1 MRGSGK
7 ADGGNGDVEEGY
19 SGERFEGLVV
29 EVFRCGSSGEVEVGE
44 KCGFGWTAPR
54 ERSWAAKA
62 GSSASRF
69 MAPFL
74 DSLAWASGW
83 TVGLGLIA

>member
-7 ADGGNGDVEEGY
+7 AGGNGGGEG
-19 SGERFEGLVV
+19 SEDLVV
-29 EVFRCGSSGEVEVGE
+29 EALRWGSSGEVDVGE

-69 MAPFL
+69 MASFL
-74 DSLAWASGW
+74 VSLAWTFGW
-83 TVGLGLIA
+83 TVGPGLEA

>member
-7 ADGGNGDVEEGY
+7 ADGGYGDEG
-19 SGERFEGLVV
+19 FEGLVV

-69 MAPFL
+69 VA
-74 DSLAWASGW
+74 GR
-83 TVGLGLIA
+83 LGINAECWLSSTGGKG

>member
-1 MRGSGK
+1 ME
-7 ADGGNGDVEEGY
+7 DGYGGG
-19 SGERFEGLVV
+19 GFEGPVV

-69 MAPFL
+69 MAGRFEISADVGVRLRGEKDKEGLL
-74 DSLAWASGW
+74 DWKNG
-83 TVGLGLIA
+83 

>member
-1 MRGSGK
+1 VRGSGK
-7 ADGGNGDVEEGY
+7 ADGGNGDVEDGYGGEG
-19 SGERFEGLVV
+19 FEGLVV

-69 MAPFL
+69 VA
-74 DSLAWASGW
+74 GR
-83 TVGLGLIA
+83 LGISAECWISSTEGKG

>member
-7 ADGGNGDVEEGY
+7 AGGGNEDVEDGYGGEG
-19 SGERFEGLVV
+19 FEGLVV

-62 GSSASRF
+62 ESLASRF
-69 MAPFL
+69 VAPFL
-74 DSLAWASGW
+74 DSLAWALGW

>member
-1 MRGSGK
+1 ME
-7 ADGGNGDVEEGY
+7 DGYGGEG
-19 SGERFEGLVV
+19 FEGPVV

-69 MAPFL
+69 MASFL
-74 DSLAWASGW
+74 VSLAWALGW
-83 TVGLGLIA
+83 TVGPGLIA